1 MILIGQYDS
10 AFVRRVGIALRLYD
24 LPFTHRPWSVFGDR
38 DRLMAVN
45 PLGSVPVLLLEDA
58 TPLPDSKA
66 ILDHLDGLVPAA
78 AQLWPHDRLAAL
90 RLTALAC
97 GLTDR
102 FVSLF
107 YERRLHQ
114 APSPVLTDRREAQ
127 VRATL
132 AALEQARAAA
142 PGDWLFG
149 SRLTHADIALA
160 CALRHLRES
169 LPDLFDVYSLP
180 ALTAHAARAEG
191 LAVFREISQPFLA
204 PT

>member
-78 AQLWPHDRLAAL
+78 AQLWPHD
-90 RLTALAC
+90 